1 MVGIF
6 FSLLRWVC
14 EFDGREAQSK
24 GESKSRVAL
33 NEVIY
38 REVPP
43 QGPISSLILYAIL
56 ITNRN
61 KDPFL
66 YQARTLHPLNYCKCK
81 LSFSQPKMRPLARL
95 SPFTDRNDGF
105 LSSFVNFN
113 IPNLLYT
120 WTQLF
125 KSWITLSTLNK
136 SLSTGLAWLVS
147 LKLIRWIV
155 IYPVDSAINK
165 LLNNCYC
172 SKGCYIWAY
181 FRILIYTWLDCPPG
195 CWGGLFLFC

>member
-1 MVGIF
+1 MFWQKAEYKVWRPQCELMVGIF

-14 EFDGREAQSK
+14 EFDGREAQSR
-24 GESKSRVAL
+24 GESKSRGVL

-43 QGPISSLILYAIL
+43 QGPISSIILYAIL
-56 ITNRN
+56 NANRN

-95 SPFTDRNDGF
+95 CPFRDRNDGF
-105 LSSFVNFN
+105 LSSFVYFN
-113 IPNLLYT
+113 VPNLLYT

-136 SLSTGLAWLVS
+136 SLSTG
-147 LKLIRWIV
+147 
-155 IYPVDSAINK
+155 
-165 LLNNCYC
+165 
-172 SKGCYIWAY
+172 
-181 FRILIYTWLDCPPG
+181 
-195 CWGGLFLFC
+195 